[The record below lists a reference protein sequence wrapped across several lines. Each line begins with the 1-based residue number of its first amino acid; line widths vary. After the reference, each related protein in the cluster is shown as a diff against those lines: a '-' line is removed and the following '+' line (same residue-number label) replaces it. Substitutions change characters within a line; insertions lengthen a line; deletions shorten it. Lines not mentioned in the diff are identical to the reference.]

1 MYRPSNQT
9 AKKFARLAGLLILS
23 GGLLASCD
31 GYSFIT
37 DVQVKAD
44 PQYTIPTGEKTVNL
58 LEMEDTGFDITQTL
72 ADIGASMGGTASL
85 YRTSD
90 TDEEMKILL
99 HMPIAEVPL
108 DFQSYLGDMDFTTEL
123 VQSLEEQSFTI
134 PEITFPSTTIP
145 GAGAGTSFDI
155 NDQILSSL
163 NSGMQEISIDIA
175 EPDDNGPL
183 NVSQTVDLATSGYT
197 EVTFASGFLEIPM
210 ELTTSSTD
218 FTITISSV
226 ELISGGAT
234 VSSDNTGYTLSL
246 ASPNATIS
254 IPLAGVTLD
263 NSPEIRLTMNATG
276 GTLSLSS
283 NINGTPGFSAT
294 TAVDAVS
301 GLSFNEE
308 ISINNTLP
316 LGETSAFV
324 SALIGTGSID
334 LSGDPIPSS
343 WSGFTQTLN
352 LGITQ
357 TDGLNIAAAD
367 YDPANDR
374 IILDGQALSSAD
386 ITIAGTLTISADN
399 ANLTGLQSSTF
410 EPSYTLDGGIESFT
424 SIRVAMAEGFAPT
437 LSSNQDMASMAE
449 WVSSITF
456 TKVGVAVG
464 ITNGLPVGNDIT
476 VTVNSTALE
485 IDSTH
490 TYAGAGPGATEDI
503 QEFVSSNLTL
513 SPLPANLD
521 FEATIGLAGYN
532 SGDNTLTLNNIE
544 TGTSY
549 TFGGDVSAI
558 ADWESA
564 NITAP
569 AGTGIEGTFPDD
581 GSGMN
586 LSELGEFLPEGV
598 DFAEIPVYLYMNG
611 APEGLNPNISL
622 SATYT
627 GITQDPPLL
636 TNATITNALL
646 PNLTPDAANTDF
658 ITLAATTLSTDSIS
672 DYLEEPSDPPRT
684 RPNLSGILKDKPDD
698 LVIDYNLGISEVTLY
713 SADMGEVVN
722 ITADLIIVVP
732 ASFTVPDEGVPVTA
746 INDMIVIESDVLGRT
761 FPSTGDEEFGI
772 ETALDFLTGI
782 SVNIDYVN
790 NTGIRLE
797 ARVKAYPDTADPPN
811 YAINKSRN
819 LETGADS
826 MVIALTTEELALV
839 QEGPFIPEIELW
851 IPVGTH
857 TLSNNPEIT
866 LTPSITVNSDID
878 YSIDLGSIG
887 EGN

>member
-163 NSGMQEISIDIA
+163 NSGMQAISIDIP
-175 EPDDNGPL
+175 EPGDNGPL

-197 EVTFASGFLEIPM
+197 EVTFVSGFLEIPM
-210 ELTTSSTD
+210 TLITSSAD

-226 ELISGGAT
+226 ELISGGTT
-234 VSSDNTGYTLSL
+234 VNSNTTEHTLSQ
-246 ASPNATIS
+246 ASNTTTIS
-254 IPLAGVTLD
+254 IDLAGVTLN
-263 NSPEIRLTMNATG
+263 NSPQIAITMSAEG
-276 GTLSLSS
+276 GTHDATSP
-283 NINGTPGFSAT
+283 IVCTPGFGGT

-301 GLSFNEE
+301 GLSFSEE
-308 ISINNTLP
+308 FSINNTLP

-324 SALIGTGSID
+324 SAIIETGSID
-334 LSGDPIPSS
+334 LSGDSIPSE
-343 WSGFTQTLN
+343 WYGFTQTLN

-357 TDGLNIAAAD
+357 ADGLNIAAAD
-367 YDPANDR
+367 YDPANDH
-374 IILDGQALSSAD
+374 IVLNNQTLSSED
-386 ITIAGTLTISADN
+386 ITIAGTLTISAVN
-399 ANLTGLQSSTF
+399 ATLTDLQSSTF
-410 EPSYTLDGGIESFT
+410 EPSYTLDGGIDSFT

-437 LSSNQDMASMAE
+437 LSFSQDMASMAE

-456 TKVGVAVG
+456 TKVGVSIG
-464 ITNGLPVGNDIT
+464 IVNGLPVGNDIT

-521 FEATIGLAGYN
+521 FEATIGLAGYH
-532 SGDNTLTLNNIE
+532 SEDNTLTLNNIV

-549 TFGGDVSAI
+549 TFGGAVSAI
-558 ADWESA
+558 ANWESA

-586 LSELGEFLPEGV
+586 LSELGGFLPEGV

-627 GITQDPPLL
+627 GITQDLL
-636 TNATITNALL
+636 ENAIIANAAL
-646 PNLTPDAANTDF
+646 PDLTPDPTNEMF
-658 ITLAATTLSTDSIS
+658 ITLEEGSLSTDSITTFITNN
-672 DYLEEPSDPPRT
+672 PDPG
-684 RPNLSGILKDKPDD
+684 RPDLSGILNSRPFD
-698 LVIDYNLGISEVTLY
+698 LVMGYNLNITNLELVSANLDEV
-713 SADMGEVVN
+713 AN

-797 ARVKAYPDTADPPN
+797 ARVKAYPDTADPLN
-811 YAINKSRN
+811 YAINESIN

-826 MVIALTTEELALV
+826 KVIALTTEELALV

-851 IPVGTH
+851 IPEGTH